1 MSAYR
6 PIAAPLV
13 SAPTERRIRVAIAQ
27 LVVATRL
34 PPMTERE
41 TPVGR

>member
-13 SAPTERRIRVAIAQ
+13 SGTAERRIRVAIAQ
-27 LVVATRL
+27 LVIAARV
-34 PPMTERE
+34 PSVTERE
-41 TPVGR
+41 AHIGR